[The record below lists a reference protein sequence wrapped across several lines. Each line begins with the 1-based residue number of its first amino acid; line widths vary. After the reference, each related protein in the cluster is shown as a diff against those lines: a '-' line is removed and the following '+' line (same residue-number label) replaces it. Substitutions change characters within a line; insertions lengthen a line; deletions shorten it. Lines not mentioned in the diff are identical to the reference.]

1 MDNLTDSASNPPVDN
16 QPEEELSHSDKMIG
30 VFTEPASTFDLIA
43 KFPLKTIDWLLPLAL
58 LFLVICITQVF
69 LNTNKAIHSQI
80 VEKQMAKIEK
90 SFDQAVASGKMT
102 AEQKTQQLD
111 TIQNNLENYGTLQ
124 IVFTFAGVFIG
135 GFIMFIIM
143 SGIYF
148 LFVKFAL
155 QGDGG
160 FNSVL
165 VASGLVCYIAII
177 SMIIATILSF
187 ASGRM
192 MQDASV
198 ASFLDSDRSTI
209 VGFILAKL
217 DVFAIWSYIVL
228 SIGMAKLFKSSSTSK
243 YYITTF
249 GIWIIGGLLF
259 FYLAKA
265 IPFLSNFGA

>member
-1 MDNLTDSASNPPVDN
+1 
-16 QPEEELSHSDKMIG
+16 
-30 VFTEPASTFDLIA
+30 
-43 KFPLKTIDWLLPLAL
+43 
-58 LFLVICITQVF
+58 
-69 LNTNKAIHSQI
+69 
-80 VEKQMAKIEK
+80 
-90 SFDQAVASGKMT
+90 
-102 AEQKTQQLD
+102 
-111 TIQNNLENYGTLQ
+111 
-124 IVFTFAGVFIG
+124 
-135 GFIMFIIM
+135 MFIIM